1 MGKINNRDFLVV
13 PFIGLLIIML
23 VFTEKLLP
31 QTPGAVEKQE
41 KIKSEISILESI
53 LDDLIVRQSPLWFKF
68 NDHVN
73 GAYLDGFGLLFDVES
88 YGVYDLSNRI
98 LRQIVEIPTPP
109 TVPELID
116 PEADYSAQK
125 KIEEKIK
132 KQETERK
139 RLAVIESKSVTE
151 KLNETKDLLMKF
163 FLDYATT
170 VKTLQPEDQIC
181 VNIRITADQDYG
193 FAVKEKI
200 PTQVRACAKI
210 SDLTKYRQGKMTDDV
225 IKTKINIDEKY
236 DNLGDKDIQI
246 MESIFNSVLSKRFGK
261 KMTAVSGST
270 RGWYLNQF
278 GVIFFI
284 PVGSLDLGWVDLER
298 NMERVEE
305 MLKKAERHLR
315 ETEEKMRQ
323 KELTLNTWQPYD
335 SLKIVVEPQLR
346 KQQIAI
352 KDSTI
357 NLVKDDIVEV
367 LGSYGHTLKNVKDNE
382 WIMIAVELG
391 NRLIGQTSERL
402 YIKVRKADVL
412 RYSREQIGLDS
423 FKKTIVMWQG

>member
-53 LDDLIVRQSPLWFKF
+53 LDDLIVRQSPFWFKF

-163 FLDYATT
+163 FLD
-170 VKTLQPEDQIC
+170 
-181 VNIRITADQDYG
+181 
-193 FAVKEKI
+193 
-200 PTQVRACAKI
+200 
-210 SDLTKYRQGKMTDDV
+210 
-225 IKTKINIDEKY
+225 
-236 DNLGDKDIQI
+236 
-246 MESIFNSVLSKRFGK
+246 
-261 KMTAVSGST
+261 
-270 RGWYLNQF
+270 
-278 GVIFFI
+278 
-284 PVGSLDLGWVDLER
+284 
-298 NMERVEE
+298 
-305 MLKKAERHLR
+305 
-315 ETEEKMRQ
+315 
-323 KELTLNTWQPYD
+323 
-335 SLKIVVEPQLR
+335 
-346 KQQIAI
+346 
-352 KDSTI
+352 
-357 NLVKDDIVEV
+357 
-367 LGSYGHTLKNVKDNE
+367 
-382 WIMIAVELG
+382 
-391 NRLIGQTSERL
+391 
-402 YIKVRKADVL
+402 
-412 RYSREQIGLDS
+412 
-423 FKKTIVMWQG
+423 